1 MHSPSWIRI
10 NNFYSLNKVKVG
22 NEATRKL
29 SKANSFK
36 IYLGYISI
44 NALLVKFFAHLFT
57 INISGT
63 QISPKALSSLLNH
76 PHSKSLFRHLPLW
89 QGTKTTYGSQ
99 RK

>member
-36 IYLGYISI
+36 IYLDYISI
-44 NALLVKFFAHLFT
+44 NAVAV
-57 INISGT
+57 S
-63 QISPKALSSLLNH
+63 
-76 PHSKSLFRHLPLW
+76 
-89 QGTKTTYGSQ
+89 
-99 RK
+99 